1 MKETITE
8 QILSK
13 QLDYLLEIK
22 DFKETN
28 KQLDSALVKAYNDI
42 KSLRAQLDAHLEKQ
56 LDMPTEEDVANL
68 ELDLDIMTK
77 KYDEVYNSVEMHV
90 DKEIDKD
97 ELIEVLKNTLGL

>member
-28 KQLDSALVKAYNDI
+28 KQLDSALVKAYDDI
-42 KSLRAQLDAHLEKQ
+42 KSLGAQLDAHLEKQ

>member
-22 DFKETN
+22 DLKETN
-28 KQLDSALVKAYNDI
+28 EQLDSALVKAYDDI
-42 KSLRAQLDAHLEKQ
+42 KSLGAQ
-56 LDMPTEEDVANL
+56 
-68 ELDLDIMTK
+68 
-77 KYDEVYNSVEMHV
+77 YDEVYNSVGMHV